1 MRLKK
6 TSFLNTTCHK
16 ILISPNKQKLI
27 SMLHV
32 PHGPKWY
39 CIGSIRMAWFCTLQ
53 GENVLPTLSQ
63 VLPPLD
69 ETSAQPLYQ
78 QLQRALRGAIENGI
92 IGPDDALPPER
103 DLAEMLGVSR
113 ITVRKAIDELVE
125 DGLLIRKQGSG
136 TFVSNRVEKNFAK
149 LTSFSEDMRA
159 RGREPRSVWLNRAE
173 GTVTPEESLTLRS
186 SPGTPVFRFHRIRYA
201 DDAPM
206 ALEYATVIASCLT
219 SLETVESSLYE
230 ALERTGNRPV
240 RALQRL
246 RAVLLTA
253 EQAKL
258 LKAQEGEAGLLV
270 ARVGYL
276 KDGRAVEYSQS
287 YYRGEIY
294 DFVAELSANIVTPT
308 RMFLEA
314 AESADVVA
322 AQLGQNAALLTSLGA
337 SLRARPPRAVVTC
350 ARGSSDHAATYARYL
365 IEAHTQALTSSAA
378 PSLSSIYDASTD
390 MRDVLFVAISQSGKS
405 PDLLAATQNARA
417 GGALTIA
424 LCNTPDSPLM
434 QAVDVP
440 VPLARRAGKKR
451 RGDQVVHRLAEL
463 PGAAGRELGAGF
475 WPVGGTGA
483 AARPAGARLE
493 MRLERGRGG
502 AHPCP

>member
-1 MRLKK
+1 VV
-6 TSFLNTTCHK
+6 
-16 ILISPNKQKLI
+16 
-27 SMLHV
+27 LHWFYSDGMV
-32 PHGPKWY
+32 
-39 CIGSIRMAWFCTLQ
+39 CILQ

-69 ETSAQPLYQ
+69 ESSAQPLYQ

-113 ITVRKAIDELVE
+113 ITVRKAIDELVD
-125 DGLLIRKQGSG
+125 DGMLIRKQGSG

-159 RGREPRSVWLNRAE
+159 RGREPRSVWMNRAA

-186 SPGTPVFRFHRIRYA
+186 SPGTPVLRFHRIRYA

-206 ALEYATVIASCLT
+206 AIEYATVIASCLT
-219 SLETVESSLYE
+219 SLDEVENSLYE

-253 EQAKL
+253 DQAKL

-294 DFVAELSANIVTPT
+294 DFVAELSA
-308 RMFLEA
+308 
-314 AESADVVA
+314 
-322 AQLGQNAALLTSLGA
+322 
-337 SLRARPPRAVVTC
+337 
-350 ARGSSDHAATYARYL
+350 
-365 IEAHTQALTSSAA
+365 
-378 PSLSSIYDASTD
+378 ST
-390 MRDVLFVAISQSGKS
+390 
-405 PDLLAATQNARA
+405 
-417 GGALTIA
+417 
-424 LCNTPDSPLM
+424 
-434 QAVDVP
+434 
-440 VPLARRAGKKR
+440 
-451 RGDQVVHRLAEL
+451 
-463 PGAAGRELGAGF
+463 
-475 WPVGGTGA
+475 
-483 AARPAGARLE
+483 
-493 MRLERGRGG
+493 
-502 AHPCP
+502 